1 MPQRYFRVEL
11 MVLNVMGIVGL
22 VLLAMLL
29 LSGGRL

>member
-29 LSGGRL
+29 LSGGR